1 MDGIHDM
8 GGMQGFGVVPLETDT
23 LAFHEEWEGR
33 VFAINWAILATA
45 GLSIDSGRAGI
56 ERLSPADY
64 LSLPYFGRWLSA
76 ICNSLVESGVFSSE
90 QMDAI
95 RSGQVPEQAV
105 APSSAVEPALSHP
118 GLDLVLKGSPTL
130 RSVNSRPAFQVGD
143 GVRGKKMHPPGH
155 TRIPR
160 YVRGCRGMV
169 VADRAAH
176 VFPDTNA
183 AGQGENACHL
193 YAVRF
198 AARELWGETVNNR
211 DSVTLDLWEP
221 YLESA

>member
-8 GGMQGFGVVPLETDT
+8 GGMQGFGELPLETDT

-33 VFAINWAILATA
+33 VFAINWAILAAA
-45 GLSIDSGRAGI
+45 GLTIDSGRAGI
-56 ERLSPADY
+56 ERLSPAEY

-76 ICNSLVESGVFSSE
+76 ICHSLVESGVFTDE
-90 QMDAI
+90 QMEAI
-95 RSGQVPEQAV
+95 RCGQVPEQAV
-105 APSSAVEPALSHP
+105 APSSAGEPAVSHP

-130 RSVNSRPAFQVGD
+130 RSANTCPAFQVGD
-143 GVRGKKMHPPGH
+143 AVRGKKMHPPGH

-160 YVRGCRGMV
+160 YVRGCRGVV
-169 VADRAAH
+169 VADRGAH

-183 AGQGENACHL
+183 AGQGENPCRL
-193 YAVRF
+193 YSVRF
-198 AARELWGETVNNR
+198 AARELWGDTVNNR

-221 YLESA
+221 YLDSA